1 MGGHGHSHGNENNI
15 KETNEEMLYK
25 IQKIETIK
33 HCPNHWHMDFFSAT
47 NMYAIVGGHA
57 SAAYAGI
64 GAAISY
70 SYYLNRAANMPYNF
84 YAHNMRS
91 AGRLMFGGV
100 IGLFA
105 GYLQFGDRQRLHN
118 AWVAE
123 RLRRRYPES
132 MTLEQT
138 DLWKFKGV
146 KASHEYYA
154 WN

>member
-25 IQKIETIK
+25 IQRIETIK

-57 SAAYAGI
+57 SATYAGI

-70 SYYLNRAANMPYNF
+70 SYYLNRVANMPYNF
-84 YAHNMRS
+84 YADNMRS

-105 GYLQFGDRQRLHN
+105 GYL
-118 AWVAE
+118 
-123 RLRRRYPES
+123 
-132 MTLEQT
+132 
-138 DLWKFKGV
+138 
-146 KASHEYYA
+146 
-154 WN
+154 

>member
-1 MGGHGHSHGNENNI
+1 
-15 KETNEEMLYK
+15 
-25 IQKIETIK
+25 
-33 HCPNHWHMDFFSAT
+33 MDFFSVT

-91 AGRLMFGGV
+91 AGRLMFGSV
-100 IGLFA
+100 FGLFA

-132 MTLEQT
+132 MTLEQS

-146 KASHEYYA
+146 KASH
-154 WN
+154 